1 MAGPCRPHA
10 PQGRDAP
17 WAINKS
23 KEAATCRRKL
33 WAWWRRRV
41 WWAVKASVDAGS
53 VAAEKVGEVVSVHV
67 IPRPHSDVEK
77 ILPHME

>member
-1 MAGPCRPHA
+1 
-10 PQGRDAP
+10 
-17 WAINKS
+17 
-23 KEAATCRRKL
+23 
-33 WAWWRRRV
+33 
-41 WWAVKASVDAGS
+41 